1 MLTKCFTSVLL
12 RKPFSSLKTPAGHS
26 WDTLSTVTLNRKG
39 YEHVTARNT
48 GAPLLYSLYAVK
60 RERVQLSPKKK
71 DNRKTLHGASR
82 CLTWHLFRSLTP
94 LAASHRAQTSWI
106 PERGGA
112 RARAAAD
119 QRVAP
124 CWGGGAAAGGRL
136 RRHGVEQF
144 LSFHC
149 GGILSSSWEYH
160 PVDMETY
167 VWMEV
172 LKCVFPPI
180 FIYGVLNY

>member
-82 CLTWHLFRSLTP
+82 CLTWHLSRSLTP

-112 RARAAAD
+112 RAR
-119 QRVAP
+119 
-124 CWGGGAAAGGRL
+124 
-136 RRHGVEQF
+136 
-144 LSFHC
+144 C
-149 GGILSSSWEYH
+149 GGSEGRPLLGRRSSCRGATEAARCW
-160 PVDMETY
+160 T
-167 VWMEV
+167 
-172 LKCVFPPI
+172 KFPLCRY
-180 FIYGVLNY
+180 FIK